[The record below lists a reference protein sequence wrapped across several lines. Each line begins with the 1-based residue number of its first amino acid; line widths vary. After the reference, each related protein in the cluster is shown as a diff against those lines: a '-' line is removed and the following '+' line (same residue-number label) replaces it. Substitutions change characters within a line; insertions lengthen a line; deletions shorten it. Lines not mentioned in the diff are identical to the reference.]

1 MAVIG
6 DRIAAVGKVR
16 GRGQQEIE
24 ATGLV
29 VAPGF
34 IDAHTHMDA
43 QVFWDDV
50 GKPAC
55 WHGVTTVVMGNCG
68 FTLAPARLHERALV
82 VRNLERA
89 EDIAAEAMAQGL
101 TWNWQTFGEYLDAVD
116 ARPKGVNYAACVG
129 HSALRTWAMSERAFD
144 EDATEDDLAVMAA
157 ELRSALR
164 AGAVGFTTSRSGHVA
179 SDGRPVASRRARWE
193 EIAALVEIVGLES
206 DAVFQLA
213 LARRPDPDFQRQFQ
227 GDLQRLAVSSGAP
240 IVFGM
245 FATPALAQP
254 SIEFMDETA
263 ALGGAMY
270 GLTHCRG
277 VMSGQSFLTRL
288 GFDSLVEWQDVRGR
302 PHDEQKVLLRNPDV
316 RSRLVHAAHHGRYGD
331 AFGAEASRPKYD
343 TMRILRSAYPPNP
356 TVADEARRR
365 AVDPVEAM
373 IDVALEH
380 DLDVF
385 FMQELVHQE
394 DEALLPL
401 LRYSRTAMGFSDSGA
416 HVSQVFDSSIYSY
429 LLGYWVRQKE
439 AIPLEQAIQ
448 MITARPA
455 EIWRLQGRG
464 RLTPGYMADITIFDP
479 ASVGPVMPHVV
490 HDIPGKA
497 ARVEQLANGYA
508 ATVVNGQILTRDG
521 EATEARPGRLLR
533 ALPASRAS

>member
-1 MAVIG
+1 M
-6 DRIAAVGKVR
+6 
-16 GRGQQEIE
+16 
-24 ATGLV
+24 
-29 VAPGF
+29 
-34 IDAHTHMDA
+34 
-43 QVFWDDV
+43 FWDDV

-101 TWNWQTFGEYLDAVD
+101 TWNWQTFGEYLDAVE
-116 ARPKGVNYAACVG
+116 ARLKGVNYAACVG
-129 HSALRTWAMSERAFD
+129 HSALRTWAMGERAFD
-144 EDATEDDLAVMAA
+144 EDATEHDLAVMAA

-288 GFDSLVEWQDVRGR
+288 GFDSLVEWPGCA
-302 PHDEQKVLLRNPDV
+302 
-316 RSRLVHAAHHGRYGD
+316 RS
-331 AFGAEASRPKYD
+331 P
-343 TMRILRSAYPPNP
+343 
-356 TVADEARRR
+356 AR
-365 AVDPVEAM
+365 
-373 IDVALEH
+373 
-380 DLDVF
+380 
-385 FMQELVHQE
+385 
-394 DEALLPL
+394 
-401 LRYSRTAMGFSDSGA
+401 
-416 HVSQVFDSSIYSY
+416 
-429 LLGYWVRQKE
+429 
-439 AIPLEQAIQ
+439 
-448 MITARPA
+448 
-455 EIWRLQGRG
+455 
-464 RLTPGYMADITIFDP
+464 
-479 ASVGPVMPHVV
+479 
-490 HDIPGKA
+490 
-497 ARVEQLANGYA
+497 
-508 ATVVNGQILTRDG
+508 
-521 EATEARPGRLLR
+521 
-533 ALPASRAS
+533 